1 MREVKSQHSNKK
13 MKHLTDPQLYRLFQ
27 STEDWK
33 VSLDAQAVIDGI
45 LARAKADP
53 QLAAELDQ
61 IDRELAAAQ
70 EGWVTSLL
78 EAAPEDSLGF
88 QDCL

>member
-1 MREVKSQHSNKK
+1 MLTPRQ
-13 MKHLTDPQLYRLFQ
+13 LTDVEFYRLFVCGDWDLIYISPESQ
-27 STEDWK
+27 SRLHQILK
-33 VSLDAQAVIDGI
+33 KAQT
-45 LARAKADP
+45 DP